1 MTPLRADEEG
11 RRNEGDERGK
21 DRGEEERSCE
31 NTKEGK
37 KEGRNDQP
45 KFLFFT
51 CFMRLSLTINKV
63 GRKKRRGSWSR
74 VWSGPRGCL
83 RPSSHPRLPVSSS
96 SAKWVEGKRGERAVH
111 ARTRTPD
118 TSCPRHRGHPPA
130 LISQPIRKAAA
141 MRNELRA
148 QKFLKRHDTMFLSQ
162 MRMPRLA
169 APLNLYPRRPLV
181 ISYKA

>member
-1 MTPLRADEEG
+1 MTPLHADEEG
-11 RRNEGDERGK
+11 RNEGDERGK
-21 DRGEEERSCE
+21 DRGKERSCE
-31 NTKEGK
+31 NTKEG

-51 CFMRLSLTINKV
+51 CFMRIPLTINKV
-63 GRKKRRGSWSR
+63 GRKKRRGSWPRIWSQGPAACAHRPVAPR
-74 VWSGPRGCL
+74 VLLVRQVGGG
-83 RPSSHPRLPVSSS
+83 
-96 SAKWVEGKRGERAVH
+96 ARGERAVH

-148 QKFLKRHDTMFLSQ
+148 QKFLKCHDTMFFLKCGCLVSP
-162 MRMPRLA
+162 PRLTCI
-169 APLNLYPRRPLV
+169 RRPLV